1 MNHIMTMKI
10 ERMIWIISFG
20 IIGPVVSTILA
31 AELSWVVV
39 YGQNVTGNS
48 SSTNVTQAGVDSDDS
63 SRVIDLL
70 IEHAGGGFTSLQTDA
85 DNQTWIAT
93 GTWDLV
99 SDPANAVQSNSSA
112 AQFNATIDTRQTD
125 NSQGHEHKISEF
137 NLVNSTIGSGSE
149 GTNISF
155 NGTATVETDVGLYSE
170 VPISIRIIDG
180 APAIVA
186 IDTQTNEIKPQW
198 VPSGGT
204 ISLLIDERVQDHF
217 GNTPIYGDIKEEK
230 E

>member
-1 MNHIMTMKI
+1 MKYIMTMKI
-10 ERMIWIISFG
+10 EKMIWIISFG
-20 IIGPVVSTILA
+20 IIGSVISIILA
-31 AELSWVVV
+31 SESSGVVV
-39 YGQNVTGNS
+39 YGQNVTGND
-48 SSTNVTQAGVDSDDS
+48 SSTNMTQAGVDSDGS
-63 SRVIDLL
+63 SRVIDL
-70 IEHAGGGFTSLQTDA
+70 IIDHAGGGFTSLQTDA

-112 AQFNATIDTRQTD
+112 VQFNATIDTRQTD
-125 NSQGHEHKISEF
+125 NSQGHEHMISEF
-137 NLVNSTIGSGSE
+137 NLVNSSIGSSSE

-180 APAIVA
+180 APAIVS

>member
-1 MNHIMTMKI
+1 MNYIMTMKI
-10 ERMIWIISFG
+10 EKMIWIISFG
-20 IIGPVVSTILA
+20 IIGSVVSTILA
-31 AELSWVVV
+31 AEPSGVV
-39 YGQNVTGNS
+39 YGQNVTANGP
-48 SSTNVTQAGVDSDDS
+48 STNVTQAGVDSGGS

-70 IEHAGGGFTSLQTDA
+70 IDHAGGGFTSLQTDA

-112 AQFNATIDTRQTD
+112 VQFNATIDTRQTD
-125 NSQGHEHKISEF
+125 NSQGHEHMISEF
-137 NLVNSTIGSGSE
+137 NLVNSSIGSSSE

-180 APAIVA
+180 APAIVS

>member
-1 MNHIMTMKI
+1 MKDIMTMKI
-10 ERMIWIISFG
+10 EKMIWIISFG
-20 IIGPVVSTILA
+20 IIGSVVSTILA
-31 AELSWVVV
+31 AEPSGVV
-39 YGQNVTGNS
+39 YGQNVTANGP
-48 SSTNVTQAGVDSDDS
+48 STNVTQAGVDSGGS

-70 IEHAGGGFTSLQTDA
+70 IDHAGGGFTSLQTDA

-112 AQFNATIDTRQTD
+112 VQFNATIDTRQTD
-125 NSQGHEHKISEF
+125 NSQGHEHMISEF
-137 NLVNSTIGSGSE
+137 NLVNSSIGSSSE

-180 APAIVA
+180 APAIVS